1 MSNFTATTKLMQIGS
16 ERESLL
22 SLRNLKI
29 KSRLQKEREELQKAF
44 KDRADRQQQRRQTG
58 SNIIGALAGGGA
70 GIGLIRRF
78 RPRRPTPITGSG
90 TRTVSYTHLTLPTSY
105 PV

>member
-29 KSRLQKEREELQKAF
+29 KSRLQKEREEL
-44 KDRADRQQQRRQTG
+44 
-58 SNIIGALAGGGA
+58 
-70 GIGLIRRF
+70 
-78 RPRRPTPITGSG
+78 
-90 TRTVSYTHLTLPTSY
+90 
-105 PV
+105 

>member
-70 GIGLIRRF
+70 ALAVIK
-78 RPRRPTPITGSG
+78 TYAKKQITK
-90 TRTVSYTHLTLPTSY
+90 
-105 PV
+105 

>member
-16 ERESLL
+16 ERESRL

-29 KSRLQKEREELQKAF
+29 KSSLQKDREELNKAF

-58 SNIIGALAGGGA
+58 SNVLLGLAGGGA

-78 RPRRPTPITGSG
+78 RPRRPTPTTGSG
-90 TRTVSYTHLTLPTSY
+90 TRRFNIFRNPSS
-105 PV
+105 